1 MTDKLEIEIE
11 IEKNHRL
18 FLQRLP
24 ALIKIHPG
32 RYALLRKEEIIGIY
46 DTVRD
51 AQTTGGS
58 FFGDGLFSIQKI
70 ETKAINLGFYS
81 HAVCL
86 VAT

>member
-11 IEKNHRL
+11 KNHRS
-18 FLQRLP
+18 FLQKLP
-24 ALIKIHPG
+24 SLIEIHQG

-51 AQTTGGS
+51 AQTTGAS
-58 FFGDGLFSIQKI
+58 FIKDGLFSIQKI
-70 ETKAINLGFYS
+70 ENKAIDLGFYS
-81 HAVCL
+81 HAVRL